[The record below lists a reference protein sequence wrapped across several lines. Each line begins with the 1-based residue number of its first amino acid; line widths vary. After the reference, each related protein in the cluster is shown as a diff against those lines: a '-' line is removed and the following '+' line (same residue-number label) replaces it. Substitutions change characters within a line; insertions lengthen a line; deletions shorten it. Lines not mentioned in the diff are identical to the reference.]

1 MKIES
6 NQVTHLILL
15 IIINFFGLSKKNQHI
30 KILKGIRSKFIFS
43 YLLNDV
49 YTSLLYFK
57 DPDLNLSSNK

>member
-15 IIINFFGLSKKNQHI
+15 ILIKFFDLSKKNQHI
-30 KILKGIRSKFIFS
+30 KVLKRIRSKFIFS

-57 DPDLNLSSNK
+57 EPDLNLSSNK